1 MSTPR
6 WHEPSGT
13 VLAIARQFY
22 PRRYR
27 RHHDLRSF
35 DDAREW
41 ARQLDWRNNPY
52 ERFLLERELIRYI
65 EAATHLD
72 WHRRIIS
79 SARDGEIAALV
90 TDLLDAYAREAR
102 RRRLD
107 VFSSILVRF
116 PWEFAYRHR
125 WLRQSRLCGALSS
138 LPERQGLT
146 RRCS

>member
-1 MSTPR
+1 MSATH
-6 WHEPSGT
+6 WHEPSPT
-13 VLAIARQFY
+13 VLDIARKFY

-27 RHHDLRSF
+27 RHRDLRTWE
-35 DDAREW
+35 DARAW

-52 ERFLLERELIRYI
+52 ERFLLERELTHYI
-65 EAATHLD
+65 EASTHLN

-90 TDLLDAYAREAR
+90 ADLLDAYAREAD

-116 PWEFAYRHR
+116 PWEYAYRHG
-125 WLRQSRLCGALSS
+125 WLRYSALCGALSS
-138 LPERQGLT
+138 LPE
-146 RRCS
+146 SHKA